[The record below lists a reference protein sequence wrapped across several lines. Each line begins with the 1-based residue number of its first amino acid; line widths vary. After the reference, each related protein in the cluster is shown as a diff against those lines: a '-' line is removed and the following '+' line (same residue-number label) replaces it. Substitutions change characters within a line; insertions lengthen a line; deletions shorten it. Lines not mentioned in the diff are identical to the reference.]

1 LQRLIHFPIQP
12 LLFVNICPVH
22 HPIPNSSAN
31 FGAMPEIQKNKPI
44 LIVIT
49 GPTAIGK
56 TTVSTEVARFFNT
69 EIVSADSR
77 QLYSEMSIGTAVPG
91 QSELLE
97 IKHHFIHSH
106 SIHGYYNASR
116 FEEEVIEKLKELFS
130 SYNAVVMTGGSMLY
144 IDAVC
149 KGIDDLPAIDMQ
161 TRQNLI
167 QIFETEGIESLR
179 LTLKKLDP
187 EYYCEV
193 DLKNHKRL
201 LHALEICIMTGKPY
215 SSFRTQPQKERPFH
229 ILKIGLNTDRKDLYA
244 RINQR
249 VDQMIAAGLEE
260 EARNLFSFRNN
271 NALNTVGYREW
282 FNHFDGLISKEEAI
296 EKIKSNTRR
305 YARKQLT
312 WFKRDQDIT
321 WFDISEIN
329 RIIPFIELNM
339 NNLWNNP
346 ENL

>member
-1 LQRLIHFPIQP
+1 
-12 LLFVNICPVH
+12 
-22 HPIPNSSAN
+22 
-31 FGAMPEIQKNKPI
+31 MPENQQNKRI

-56 TTVSTEVARFFNT
+56 TMVSTEVAQYFKT

-77 QLYSEMSIGTAVPG
+77 QLYREMSIGTAVPG

-106 SIHGYYNASR
+106 SIHSYYNASR
-116 FEEEVIEKLKELFS
+116 FEVEVLEKLNELFS
-130 SYNAVVMTGGSMLY
+130 YRNVVVMTGGSMLY

-149 KGIDDLPAIDMQ
+149 NGIDDIPAIDMQ
-161 TRQNLI
+161 IRQNLI
-167 QIFETEGIESLR
+167 RQFETEGIESLR

-187 EYYCEV
+187 EYYLEV

-215 SSFRTQPQKERPFH
+215 SSFRTQTQKERPFH
-229 ILKIGLNTDRKDLYA
+229 IVKIGLNTDRKNLYE
-244 RINQR
+244 RINLR
-249 VDQMIAAGLEE
+249 VDQMVSAGLEE
-260 EARNLFSFRNN
+260 EARNLYRYREN

-282 FNHFDGLISKEEAI
+282 FEHFEGMTTKEEAI

-312 WFKRDQDIT
+312 WFKRDQRIT
-321 WFDISEIN
+321 WFDISETY
-329 RIIPFIELNM
+329 RIIPFIELTM
-339 NNLWNNP
+339 NNLWNNNP
-346 ENL
+346 DNL